1 MWVEFTA
8 PMTLSPVINAIF
20 TFNNR
25 EHCRF
30 STAHSDVPH
39 IRHVPNSFI
48 TFKGTHNRAMQFHRL
63 TMYVRRVFTEVC
75 KLNGGSCHVPFG
87 TIFCVLQRVAILSRQ
102 WLSAFT
108 EISKGDR
115 SQLCL
120 FVCLFFLIGTHAWA
134 KKKTDGAVLV
144 SNSPDKELCTIS
156 VPQWLLQATRTI
168 KFFRGNNF
176 SN

>member
-1 MWVEFTA
+1 
-8 PMTLSPVINAIF
+8 MTLSPVINAIF

-48 TFKGTHNRAMQFHRL
+48 TFKGTHNRAMQFRRL
-63 TMYVRRVFTEVC
+63 TMYIRRVFTDVC

-87 TIFCVLQRVAILSRQ
+87 TICCVLQRVAILSGQ
-102 WLSAFT
+102 WLSAFI

-156 VPQWLLQATRTI
+156 VPQ
-168 KFFRGNNF
+168 
-176 SN
+176 